1 MARTH
6 GTRSAYNAG
15 CRCDA
20 CREASRLARARQREA
35 ERCQLGLLVN
45 EDAVVAPSDGPA
57 FAWVVVALVCFGT
70 GGFALWKGATLQKN
84 HEDVDGSYRRDKR
97 KWMLA
102 GKGFIAFGLV
112 AIPRVERSEE

>member
-1 MARTH
+1 
-6 GTRSAYNAG
+6 
-15 CRCDA
+15 
-20 CREASRLARARQREA
+20 
-35 ERCQLGLLVN
+35 LGSPVN
-45 EDAVVAPSDGPA
+45 EDAVASVDGLA
-57 FAWVVVALVCFGT
+57 VAWVVLALVCFGT